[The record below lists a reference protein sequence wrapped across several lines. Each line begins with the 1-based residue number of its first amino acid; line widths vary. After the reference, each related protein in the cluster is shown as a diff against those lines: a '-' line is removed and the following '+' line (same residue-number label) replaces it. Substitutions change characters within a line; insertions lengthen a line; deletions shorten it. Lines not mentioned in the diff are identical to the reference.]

1 MKAKIHP
8 EYVDCVIS
16 CTCGNKIETRSTRK
30 ELDIAICGKCHPFY
44 TGQQKFV
51 DTAGRIEKFQ
61 KRFQITEGQGTA
73 AVVRK
78 TKAKSKKQIMAEAR
92 AKETEAKRKA
102 ASLRKESKT
111 AERKTKKAKA
121 AQEKPAKAKVAAEKP
136 AKAAAA
142 APAKPEAK
150 VEKPVAEEPKNDA
163 AAEKK

>member
-8 EYVDCVIS
+8 EYVDCVIT

-30 ELDIAICGKCHPFY
+30 EIDIAICGKCHPFY

-61 KRFQITEGQGTA
+61 KRFQIAEGQGTA

-78 TKAKSKKQIMAEAR
+78 TRAKSKKQIMAEAR
-92 AKETEAKRKA
+92 AKEQEKKQKA
-102 ASLRKESKT
+102 ANLRKESKS
-111 AERKTKKAKA
+111 AERKAKKEKAKA
-121 AQEKPAKAKVAAEKP
+121 AADKPATAKAKEAKP
-136 AKAAAA
+136 A
-142 APAKPEAK
+142 AKDPS
-150 VEKPVAEEPKNDA
+150 NDT